1 MKVVSQGRMCKILE
15 TRGWWLERSRGPH
28 YIYKHATILETI
40 AIGKHPGEDLKRGTQ
55 RAIMRQAG
63 LIEADLV

>member
-28 YIYKHATILETI
+28 YVDKHATLSGTI
-40 AIGKHPGEDLKRGTQ
+40 AVGKHPGEDLKRGTQ

-63 LIEADLV
+63 LTEADLV